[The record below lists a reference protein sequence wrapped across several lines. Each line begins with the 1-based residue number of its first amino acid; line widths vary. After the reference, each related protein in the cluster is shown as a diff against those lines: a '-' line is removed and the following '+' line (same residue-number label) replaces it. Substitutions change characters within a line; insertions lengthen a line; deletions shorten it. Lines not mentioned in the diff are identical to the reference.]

1 MDYNCKY
8 PVVLVH
14 GMMLKDFKLYR
25 AFRKIKDVLKDNGVH
40 VYVSNQDGIG
50 EHLKIGKKSK
60 KEN

>member
-40 VYVSNQDGIG
+40 VYVGWFFDCVNGWVFTW
-50 EHLKIGKKSK
+50 
-60 KEN
+60 